1 MLATRN
7 LSRAVLRCRPVSPR
21 HRLLPVRSVTVLVGA
36 LLAVSLTGSG
46 GADSA
51 PALLQ
56 RAHDLRA
63 ANTALAARAR
73 AHEQA
78 VAESLAARSATLER
92 LRRDAAATTAAIA
105 TTRAQ
110 HAGYLVS
117 LRAKERLNG
126 AHISSLERAAQAA
139 QAKSVALTPAP
150 PAAPLAAPAGSA
162 QAMSV
167 VATAYSGT
175 GATATGLAAGWGVV
189 AVDPSVI
196 PLGPRMPI
204 PGS

>member
-63 ANTALAARAR
+63 ANTALAARTHAALLQLYSLDSRLAR
-73 AHEQA
+73 AR
-78 VAESLAARSATLER
+78 ARLHTL
-92 LRRDAAATTAAIA
+92 TAHPGPFP
-105 TTRAQ
+105 RARP
-110 HAGYLVS
+110 LP
-117 LRAKERLNG
+117 
-126 AHISSLERAAQAA
+126 
-139 QAKSVALTPAP
+139 PAP
-150 PAAPLAAPAGSA
+150 PRRAPRRRPPR
-162 QAMSV
+162 
-167 VATAYSGT
+167 
-175 GATATGLAAGWGVV
+175 GA
-189 AVDPSVI
+189 
-196 PLGPRMPI
+196 PLGPPPRALHAQAQPA
-204 PGS
+204 P